1 MRKFA
6 VVLVGAAISL
16 AAPSAVMAEAPGF
29 VLSQDKLEWR
39 EGPPELPPGAEVAML
54 FGNPA
59 QGGPF
64 ILRLRA
70 AKGYKV
76 GPHKHSGM
84 ETLTV
89 LSGSLRYGEGNKV
102 DPLVEQTLSTGGFA
116 AAPAEMVH
124 WVSFNDNTVVQIT
137 GVGPWNITYLDPRD
151 DPRAPQR

>member
-1 MRKFA
+1 MRI
-6 VVLVGAAISL
+6 LAAIVASAAMSL
-16 AAPSAVMAEAPGF
+16 AASMAFAEAPGF
-29 VLSQDKLEWR
+29 VFSQDKLEWKPA
-39 EGPPELPPGAEVAML
+39 PPGLPQGAEVAML
-54 FGNPA
+54 FGDPA

-70 AKGYKV
+70 PKGYKV

-89 LSGSLRYGEGNKV
+89 LSGGLRYGEGDKI
-102 DPLVEQTLSTGGFA
+102 DPVAQQTLSAGGFA

-124 WVSFNDNTVVQIT
+124 WVSFDDNSVIQVT

-151 DPRAPQR
+151 DPRAAQR